1 MKRILIFVS
10 LLTAALPA
18 LAADPSTDRRV
29 FELRTYVANEGKFE
43 ALHTRFREHTNDLF
57 RKHGMTIVGYW
68 VPQDEKDGKSNTLV
82 YMLAFP
88 DREAAKK
95 SWAEFGAD
103 PEWQKAKGES
113 EKDGVLVGK
122 VISVYLD
129 PTDYSPLK

>member
-1 MKRILIFVS
+1 MMRIPIFG
-10 LLTAALPA
+10 LLLAVALPA
-18 LAADPSTDRRV
+18 LAADPSADHRV

-43 ALHTRFREHTNDLF
+43 ALHARFREHTNDLF
-57 RKHGMTIVGYW
+57 RKHGMTIIGFW
-68 VPQDEKDGKSNTLV
+68 VPQDEKDGKANTLV

-95 SWAEFGAD
+95 SWAEFGGD
-103 PEWQKAKGES
+103 PEWQKAKAES

-129 PTDYSPLK
+129 PTDYSPIK

>member
-1 MKRILIFVS
+1 MMRIVS
-10 LLTAALPA
+10 FGLLLAAALPA
-18 LAADPSTDRRV
+18 LAADPSAERRV

-43 ALHTRFREHTNDLF
+43 ALHARFRDHTNDLF
-57 RKHGMTIVGYW
+57 RKHGMTIIGFW
-68 VPQDEKDGKSNTLV
+68 VPQEEKDGKQNTLV

-95 SWAEFGAD
+95 AWAEFGAD
-103 PEWQKAKGES
+103 PEWKRAKAES

-122 VISVYLD
+122 VTSVYLD